1 MRFDS
6 NQAWKDAASAVSANR
21 DVLLALAGVFFV
33 LPSFA
38 FSVFYPQPEP
48 PAGAEPAQLFELMGA
63 FYRQAW
69 PVLLAIAAVQMVG
82 TLAMLALFTDRSRPT
97 VGQALAQGVNGL
109 LPVIAAQLL
118 LGMGMG
124 LVALIPLAAA
134 GATGVAAAVALVIVL
149 VAAVMLWAYIR
160 SSLVSPAVMV
170 DGIRNPVAALRR
182 SFALTK
188 GNAGRIAVFF
198 LLLVVAFVIVVGIA
212 SALFG
217 LVAEMVVGGETATTL
232 TALVSSAG
240 EAVMA
245 VYFVAVVAATHRQL
259 AGPSAEITAARFE

>member
-1 MRFDS
+1 
-6 NQAWKDAASAVSANR
+6 
-21 DVLLALAGVFFV
+21 
-33 LPSFA
+33 
-38 FSVFYPQPEP
+38 
-48 PAGAEPAQLFELMGA
+48 
-63 FYRQAW
+63 
-69 PVLLAIAAVQMVG
+69 
-82 TLAMLALFTDRSRPT
+82 
-97 VGQALAQGVNGL
+97 
-109 LPVIAAQLL
+109 
-118 LGMGMG
+118 MGMG

-198 LLLVVAFVIVVGIA
+198 LLLVVAFVIVVGIV

-217 LVAEMVVGGETATTL
+217 LLAEMVIGGETATTL

-259 AGPSAEITAARFE
+259 AGPSADITAARFE

>member
-6 NQAWKDAASAVSANR
+6 NQAWKDAASAVTANR
-21 DVLLALAGVFFV
+21 DVLLALGGVFFA

-38 FSVFYPQPEP
+38 FTVFYPQPEP
-48 PAGAEPAQLFELMGA
+48 PAGAAAEQLFELMGA

-69 PVLLAIAAVQMVG
+69 PILLAIAAVQMVG

-118 LGMGMG
+118 LGMGLG

-134 GATGVAAAVALVIVL
+134 GATGIAAAVALVIVL
-149 VAAVMLWAYIR
+149 AGAVMLWAYIR

-182 SFALTK
+182 SFELTR

-198 LLLVVAFVIVVGIA
+198 LLLVIAFIIVVGVV

-217 LVAEMVVGGETATTL
+217 LVVEMIVGGETATTL

-245 VYFVAVVAATHRQL
+245 VYFVAVVAAVHRQL
-259 AGPSAEITAARFE
+259 AGPSSDVTAARFE

>member
-6 NQAWKDAASAVSANR
+6 NQAWKDAASAVTANR
-21 DVLLALAGVFFV
+21 DVLLALGGVFFA
-33 LPSFA
+33 LPSFT
-38 FSVFYPQPEP
+38 FTVFYPQPEP
-48 PAGAEPAQLFELMGA
+48 PAGAAAEQLFELMGA

-97 VGQALAQGVNGL
+97 VGQALTQGVNGL

-118 LGMGMG
+118 LGMGLG

-134 GATGVAAAVALVIVL
+134 GATGIAAAVALVIVL
-149 VAAVMLWAYIR
+149 AGAVMLWAYIR

-182 SFALTK
+182 SFELTR

-198 LLLVVAFVIVVGIA
+198 LLLVIAFIIVVGVV

-217 LVAEMVVGGETATTL
+217 LVVEMIIGGETATTL

-245 VYFVAVVAATHRQL
+245 VYFVAVVAAVHRQL
-259 AGPSAEITAARFE
+259 AGPSADVTAARFE

>member
-6 NQAWKDAASAVSANR
+6 NLAWKDAASAVSANR

-38 FSVFYPQPEP
+38 FALLYPQPEP
-48 PAGAEPAQLFELMGA
+48 PAGAAPEQLFELMGA

-82 TLAMLALFTDRSRPT
+82 TLAMLTLFTDRSRPT
-97 VGQALAQGVNGL
+97 VGQALAQGLNGL
-109 LPVIAAQLL
+109 VPVIAAQLL
-118 LGMGMG
+118 LGMGLG
-124 LVALIPLAAA
+124 LVALIPLVAA
-134 GATGVAAAVALVIVL
+134 GATGIPAAVALVIVL
-149 VAAVMLWAYIR
+149 AGAVMLWAYIR
-160 SSLVSPAVMV
+160 SALVSPAVVV

-182 SFALTK
+182 SFALTR
-188 GNAGRIAVFF
+188 GNAGRIALFF
-198 LLLVVAFVIVVGIA
+198 LLLVVAFVIVVGVI
-212 SALFG
+212 SALLGMLF
-217 LVAEMVVGGETATTL
+217 EVVIGGEAATAL

-259 AGPSAEITAARFE
+259 AGPSADATAARFE

>member
-6 NQAWKDAASAVSANR
+6 NQAWKDAASAVTANR

-38 FSVFYPQPEP
+38 FTLFHPQPEP
-48 PAGAEPAQLFELMGA
+48 PAGATPDQLFALMGA

-118 LGMGMG
+118 LGMGLG

-134 GATGVAAAVALVIVL
+134 GATGIAAAVALVIVL
-149 VAAVMLWAYIR
+149 AGAVMLWAYIR

-182 SFALTK
+182 SFELTK

-198 LLLVVAFVIVVGIA
+198 LLLVFAFLNGGGVV
-212 SALFG
+212 SALLG
-217 LVAEMVVGGETATTL
+217 RVVEMNTGGETATTL

-245 VYFVAVVAATHRQL
+245 VYFVAVVAAVHRQL
-259 AGPSAEITAARFE
+259 AGPSADVTAARFE

>member
-1 MRFDS
+1 MCCWHWAGCFSLCPALPLRCFTRS
-6 NQAWKDAASAVSANR
+6 PNR
-21 DVLLALAGVFFV
+21 
-33 LPSFA
+33 P
-38 FSVFYPQPEP
+38 
-48 PAGAEPAQLFELMGA
+48 
-63 FYRQAW
+63 
-69 PVLLAIAAVQMVG
+69 
-82 TLAMLALFTDRSRPT
+82 
-97 VGQALAQGVNGL
+97 LAQGVNGL

-118 LGMGMG
+118 LGMGLG

-134 GATGVAAAVALVIVL
+134 GATGIAAAVALVIVL
-149 VAAVMLWAYIR
+149 AGAVMLWAYIR

-182 SFALTK
+182 SFELTR

-198 LLLVVAFVIVVGIA
+198 LLLVIAFIIVVGVV

-217 LVAEMVVGGETATTL
+217 LVVEMIIGGETATTL

-245 VYFVAVVAATHRQL
+245 VYFVAVVAAVHRQL
-259 AGPSAEITAARFE
+259 AGPSADVTAARFE

>member
-6 NQAWKDAASAVSANR
+6 NLAWKDATSAVSTNR

-38 FSVFYPQPEP
+38 FAVFYPQPEP
-48 PAGAEPAQLFELMGA
+48 PAGAAAEQLFELMGA

-69 PVLLAIAAVQMVG
+69 PVLLAIAAVQMIG

-134 GATGVAAAVALVIVL
+134 GATGVAAAVALVIML
-149 VAAVMLWAYIR
+149 VAAVMLWVYIR

-182 SFALTK
+182 SFELTK

-198 LLLVVAFVIVVGIA
+198 LLLVIAFIIVVGVV

-245 VYFVAVVAATHRQL
+245 VYFVAVVAAVHRQL
-259 AGPSAEITAARFE
+259 AGPSADVTAARFE